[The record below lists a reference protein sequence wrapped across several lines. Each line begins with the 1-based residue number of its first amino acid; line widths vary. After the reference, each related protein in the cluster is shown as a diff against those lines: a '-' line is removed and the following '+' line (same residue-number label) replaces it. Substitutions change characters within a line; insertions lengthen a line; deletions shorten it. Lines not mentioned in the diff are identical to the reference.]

1 MTAIETAFRRLEAM
15 DLSAIESTGD
25 WGLGQMFN
33 HLAQG
38 VEFSMQGYPI
48 QKPKLFQATLG
59 TVAFKVFEKRGRM
72 SHGLNEPIP
81 GEVVA
86 KLSAQDGLARLWAS
100 LETFRDFEG
109 AMQPHF
115 AYGGLSKHQFGR
127 AHLLHIENH
136 LLEVGPKAI

>member
-1 MTAIETAFRRLEAM
+1 MNSLDAAFGRLETL

-48 QKPKLFQATLG
+48 QKPRLFQETVGTL
-59 TVAFKVFEKRGRM
+59 AFKVFAAKGKM
-72 SHGLNEPIP
+72 SHGLSEPIP

-86 KLSAQDGLARLWAS
+86 ELSAQDGLSRLWTS
-100 LETFRDFEG
+100 LEVFRDFDG
-109 AMQPHF
+109 SLKPHF
-115 AYGGLSKHQFGR
+115 AYGGLNKVQFAK

-136 LLEVGPKAI
+136 LEEVS